1 VLGDVFMIR
10 KTTTSDVIKI
20 KTLIDPFVKQGLML
34 PRSLNSLY
42 TFLRDFQVVCTPPGQ
57 NNIIGCC
64 ALSISWEDIGEIR
77 TLAIRDEDQGKT
89 NGTSLVKVCMSE
101 AKELGLKRLFTLTYI
116 PSFFKRIGFSEID
129 KSELPQKIWADC
141 INCPYFPD
149 CREVALIYH
158 L

>member
-1 VLGDVFMIR
+1 MIR
-10 KTTTSDVIKI
+10 KAATSDVVKI
-20 KTLIDPFVKQGLML
+20 KTLIDPFVKQGLIL

-42 TFLRDFQVVCTPPGQ
+42 TFLRDFCVMCTLPGQ
-57 NNIIGCC
+57 TDIIGCC
-64 ALSISWEDIGEIR
+64 ALSLSWEDLGEIR
-77 TLAIRDEDQGKT
+77 TLAIRDQHQGKT
-89 NGTSLVKVCMSE
+89 NGTSLVKACMSE

-116 PSFFKRIGFSEID
+116 PFFFKRMGFSEID

-149 CREVALIYH
+149 CKEVALIYH

>member
-1 VLGDVFMIR
+1 MLGDVFMIR
-10 KTTTSDVIKI
+10 KATTSDVVKI
-20 KTLIDPFVKQGLML
+20 KALIDPFVKQGLML

-42 TFLRDFQVVCTPPGQ
+42 TFLRDFRVICPLPCQTD
-57 NNIIGCC
+57 IIGCC

-77 TLAIRDEDQGKT
+77 TLAIRDQDQGKT
-89 NGTSLVKVCMSE
+89 NGTSLVKACVSE
-101 AKELGLKRLFTLTYI
+101 AKELGLERLFTLTYI
-116 PSFFKRIGFSEID
+116 PSFFKRLGFSEID

-149 CREVALIYH
+149 CKEVALIYQ